1 MLLSMTGYGSSSASN
16 QDFDFSVEIKS
27 VNNKYLDI
35 QMKNPS
41 YLNILEEDIKN
52 LIKSKIARGRV
63 DVFIKEQKKAST
75 ATNVIANI
83 DLAKNVYNEY
93 KHIQDELG
101 LSGEISLSDIIKSP
115 DILTFQ
121 SKEIETDELR
131 DFLLN
136 IVKDALDK
144 IYSMRIREGK
154 ELELDLL
161 GNIDKLE
168 EIVSQISIRT
178 PFVTK
183 EYKLKIEERLES
195 LCGTL
200 TDIDRDN
207 VLAELAMFAVKSD
220 INEEI
225 KRLNSHIAQFRENV
239 NNGNVVGRKLDF
251 ISQEMNRETN
261 TIGSKTQDIE
271 IANLVIQSKSIIDK
285 LKEQVQNV
293 E

>member
-1 MLLSMTGYGSSSASN
+1 MLLSMTGYGSSNASN

-168 EIVSQISIRT
+168 EIVSQISIRS

-200 TDIDRDN
+200 TDIDRDK

-285 LKEQVQNV
+285 LKEQVQNI